1 LHKTTPVQKPIKM
14 LAKTLA
20 GLEAVLVEEL
30 KSIGANEI
38 VKANRAVAFE
48 GDLKTLYQSIFYAA
62 PHYEY

>member
-1 LHKTTPVQKPIKM
+1 VQKPIKM

-48 GDLKTLYQSIFYAA
+48 GDLKTLYQSIF
-62 PHYEY
+62 